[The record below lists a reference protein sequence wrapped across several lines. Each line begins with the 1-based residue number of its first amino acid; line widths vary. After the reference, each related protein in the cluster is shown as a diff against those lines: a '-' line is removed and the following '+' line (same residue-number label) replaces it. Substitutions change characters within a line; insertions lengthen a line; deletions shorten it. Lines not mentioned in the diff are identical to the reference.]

1 MAPLDNQSGAY
12 QGTKSPKHVNTRAR
26 KAMMTAVCR
35 HMACVPESRA
45 YYDKKR
51 AEGKKNTTR
60 PFVLWGAI
68 YRELFGPCC
77 VMTETIGTPF
87 RNN

>member
-1 MAPLDNQSGAY
+1 MSPLDSQSGGY

-35 HMACVPESRA
+35 HIAVVPESLA

-51 AEGKKNTTR
+51 AEGKSHNK
-60 PFVLWGAI
+60 AI
-68 YRELFGPCC
+68 
-77 VMTETIGTPF
+77 
-87 RNN
+87 

>member
-12 QGTKSPKHVNTRAR
+12 QGTKSPQHVNTRAR
-26 KAMMTAVCR
+26 KAMMTAVCH

-51 AEGKKNTTR
+51 S
-60 PFVLWGAI
+60 
-68 YRELFGPCC
+68 
-77 VMTETIGTPF
+77 
-87 RNN
+87 